1 MKGDTLLWAALL
13 GFGGYFLWTKL
24 GSPAVTA
31 NPLQNLPET
40 LGDYTPT
47 PVPPITPGFGM
58 QWSWDGMKWAQVPV
72 GGSAQ

>member
-24 GSPAVTA
+24 GSPTA
-31 NPLQNLPET
+31 SVNLLTSVPGVGE
-40 LGDYTPT
+40 YTPT